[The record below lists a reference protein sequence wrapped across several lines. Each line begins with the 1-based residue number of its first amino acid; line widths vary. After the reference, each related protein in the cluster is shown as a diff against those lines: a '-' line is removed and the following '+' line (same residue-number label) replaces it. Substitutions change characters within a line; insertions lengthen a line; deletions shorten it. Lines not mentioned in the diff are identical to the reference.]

1 MAVGVS
7 GLPRILLINPNS
19 SDATTAMMVG
29 IARGVVPET
38 ISVVGA
44 TATRSPPMIV
54 TAEALAAAADEVIEI
69 GMREAGAMAGVIVG
83 AFGDP
88 GLDPLQRQL
97 PIPVVGICE
106 ASMLEAA
113 TDGRRFGVATTTPD
127 LVAAIGQRARDYG
140 VEHLFTGIRLTA
152 GDPHAV
158 TADAAWLR
166 DALAAAVAQCFDE
179 DGADSVII
187 GGGPLGQAAEDLAKI
202 LARPIIAP
210 IPAAARR
217 VLALM
222 AVQRTNTRAQ

>member
-1 MAVGVS
+1 
-7 GLPRILLINPNS
+7 
-19 SDATTAMMVG
+19 
-29 IARGVVPET
+29 
-38 ISVVGA
+38 
-44 TATRSPPMIV
+44 
-54 TAEALAAAADEVIEI
+54 
-69 GMREAGAMAGVIVG
+69 
-83 AFGDP
+83 
-88 GLDPLQRQL
+88 
-97 PIPVVGICE
+97 
-106 ASMLEAA
+106 MLEAA